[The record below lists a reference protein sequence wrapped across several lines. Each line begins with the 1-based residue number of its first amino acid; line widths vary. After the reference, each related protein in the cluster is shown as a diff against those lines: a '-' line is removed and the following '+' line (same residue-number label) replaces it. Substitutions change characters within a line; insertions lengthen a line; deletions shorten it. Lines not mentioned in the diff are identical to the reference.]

1 MRCSNC
7 RILLAL
13 VVVDLA
19 SSSSGAERRPNSRE
33 GLELGHLP
41 VDALFQAATKVQ
53 DVSKSVG
60 QHIQQLLEPLERC
73 RTRTFSSVR
82 ELMSVPS
89 RNRKTDHV
97 GRPETALSACTQ
109 AETNEGLREALLAET
124 QSVQA
129 PPDRRRFRGGWI
141 RSIGRRFGSGI
152 DGMRDI
158 VEAAAG
164 NQPEVRS
171 VIVYRFVNMFFC
183 YLGNGPLGNDDD
195 HVRFFSTRV

>member
-82 ELMSVPS
+82 ELMSV
-89 RNRKTDHV
+89 
-97 GRPETALSACTQ
+97 
-109 AETNEGLREALLAET
+109 
-124 QSVQA
+124 
-129 PPDRRRFRGGWI
+129 
-141 RSIGRRFGSGI
+141 
-152 DGMRDI
+152 
-158 VEAAAG
+158 
-164 NQPEVRS
+164 
-171 VIVYRFVNMFFC
+171 
-183 YLGNGPLGNDDD
+183 
-195 HVRFFSTRV
+195 